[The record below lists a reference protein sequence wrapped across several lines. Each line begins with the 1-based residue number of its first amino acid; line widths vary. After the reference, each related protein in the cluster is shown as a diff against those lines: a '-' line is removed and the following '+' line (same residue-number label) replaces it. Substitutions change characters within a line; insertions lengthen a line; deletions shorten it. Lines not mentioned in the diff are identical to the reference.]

1 MPKSQGYREIFVG
14 IFVLGAF
21 LLLLIVVLFFGRS
34 QNILKTQFEING
46 IFRSVAGL
54 NPGADV
60 LLAGV
65 KVGSVKNITFAGGM
79 GVRVDMDIDLDK
91 RDKIRR
97 DSVATIRT
105 KGLMGDTYVAIT
117 IGSPEEPV
125 VSRGGTI
132 TTTEPFEVSQ
142 LLEEMRPT
150 LGELRGLFHRSS
162 LLVNKLGDS
171 QTLLNELL
179 ENMNAVTADLRRGKG
194 TAGALLTDDT
204 LYRKAVT
211 LTETAQETM
220 VTVKETSKSIQ
231 GSVEHFPEVIRQGM
245 ATLESVKRAADK
257 TTGTMKDASGLIFKL
272 QDVVEEARPVV
283 SHIRASS
290 ENVEQITARIGPL
303 IQSATHGVEEARA
316 VIRALGQTWFLKD
329 YMPPLPPVEPIAVTG
344 RDRAASEKD
353 MP

>member
-1 MPKSQGYREIFVG
+1 MQKSQGYREIFVG

-21 LLLLIVVLFFGRS
+21 LLLLTVVLFFGRS
-34 QNILKTQFEING
+34 QNILKAQFEING

-54 NPGADV
+54 SPGADV

-65 KVGSVKNITFAGGM
+65 KVGSVKDITFSGYR

-91 RDKIRR
+91 QDKIRR

-117 IGSPEEPV
+117 IGSPGEPA

-132 TTTEPFEVSQ
+132 TTTEPFELSQ

-162 LLVNKLGDS
+162 LLVSKLGDS

-179 ENMNAVTADLRRGKG
+179 ENMNAITTDLRQGRG

-211 LTETAQETM
+211 LAETANETM
-220 VTVKETSKSIQ
+220 DSVKDTSKSIQ
-231 GSVEHFPEVIRQGM
+231 RSTEHFPEVIGQGT
-245 ATLESVKRAADK
+245 ATLESIKRAADK
-257 TTGTMKDASGLIFKL
+257 TTDTMKDASELIFKL

-303 IQSATHGVEEARA
+303 IQSATEGVDEARA
-316 VIRALGQTWFLKD
+316 VIRALSQSWLLKG
-329 YMPPLPPVEPIAVTG
+329 YMPPLPPVEPIGVTG
-344 RDRAASEKD
+344 RDRAASEED